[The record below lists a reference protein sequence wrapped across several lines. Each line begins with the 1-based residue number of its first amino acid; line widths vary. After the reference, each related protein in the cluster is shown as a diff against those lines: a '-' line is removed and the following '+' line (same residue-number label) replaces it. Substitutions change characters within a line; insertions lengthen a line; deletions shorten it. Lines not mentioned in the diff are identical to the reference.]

1 VSSRRTFG
9 KKNNTSLNNT
19 YDQVFHEAIVT
30 EPLESLGDSIT
41 TAVLLQWN
49 KKTGDVVKED
59 DIIAVVETDKVFL
72 I

>member
-1 VSSRRTFG
+1 
-9 KKNNTSLNNT
+9 
-19 YDQVFHEAIVT
+19 VT